1 MVAEVVPG
9 AVPPGPADPR
19 GVARDRQ
26 GHRIA
31 DVRLRLTVV
40 EPPHTAGAD
49 VERQRG
55 EDADDEAVANGCG
68 GRRPEAAG
76 AFRSCIHRRRVDVTG
91 SAQAPEPSSRPAD
104 RPGGGDDS
112 GMIQGAPT
120 IVIAGGGT
128 AGHIEPALAL
138 ADALH
143 RLRPDARV
151 VALGTERGLEQ
162 DLVPAR
168 GYPLELIPPVPLPR
182 RFTRE
187 LLRLPGKVRD
197 SVRRT
202 REVLE
207 RIGADVVVGFGGYV
221 ALPAYLAARGRVPI
235 VVHEAN
241 KHAGL
246 ANKVG
251 ARLAAR
257 VAVAVPETPLPE
269 AEVIGIPLRRSITT
283 LDRPALRAEACRHFG
298 LDPDAATLLVF
309 GGSQGARSIN
319 VAVSGA
325 ARELADAGVNV
336 LHAHGPK
343 HTLVVQ
349 ESPGKPPYVP
359 VPYLDRMDLAY
370 AAADL
375 VLCRS
380 GAMTVAEVSAVG
392 LPAVFVPLPHG
403 NGEQAFNARPAVDA
417 GAALMVEDSALTP
430 DRVAELVV
438 SLVTDGERLD
448 RMSSAAQ
455 GLGHRE
461 ADEVLA
467 GMALEEAGAK

>member
-1 MVAEVVPG
+1 GSAP
-9 AVPPGPADPR
+9 
-19 GVARDRQ
+19 
-26 GHRIA
+26 
-31 DVRLRLTVV
+31 TVV
-40 EPPHTAGAD
+40 
-49 VERQRG
+49 V
-55 EDADDEAVANGCG
+55 
-68 GRRPEAAG
+68 
-76 AFRSCIHRRRVDVTG
+76 
-91 SAQAPEPSSRPAD
+91 
-104 RPGGGDDS
+104 
-112 GMIQGAPT
+112 
-120 IVIAGGGT
+120 AGGGT

-138 ADALH
+138 ADAVI

-151 VALGTERGLEQ
+151 VALGTARGLENQ
-162 DLVPAR
+162 LVPAR
-168 GYPLELIPPVPLPR
+168 GYPLELVPPVPMPR
-182 RFTRE
+182 KPTVD

-202 REVLE
+202 REVLD
-207 RIGADVVVGFGGYV
+207 RVDADVVVGFGGYV

-257 VAVAVPETPLPE
+257 VATAVPGTALPG
-269 AEVIGIPLRRSITT
+269 ADVVGIPLRRSITT
-283 LDRPALRAEACRHFG
+283 LDRTALRARAREYFG
-298 LDPDAATLLVF
+298 LDPHAPVLLAF

-319 VAVSGA
+319 TAMSDA
-325 ARELADAGVNV
+325 AERFAEAGVSV
-336 LHAHGPK
+336 LHAHGPGN
-343 HTLVVQ
+343 TVVVR
-349 ESPGKPPYVP
+349 EFPGRPAYVP
-359 VPYLDRMDLAY
+359 VPYLERMDLAY

-403 NGEQAFNARPAVDA
+403 NGEQASNARPAVDA
-417 GAALMVEDSALTP
+417 GAALMIDDADLTG
-430 DRVAELVV
+430 DRIAGDVV
-438 SLVTDGERLD
+438 PLATDPGRLG
-448 RMSSAAQ
+448 RMSTAAV

-467 GMALEEAGAK
+467 GMVLDQAAARVGGS